1 MIIEFYDVSN
11 ISESFEQQDNVNN
24 ISQVTDYDDLDKQQH
39 NFIGRTEIKVD
50 KVLQNLMV
58 MGGEYETFR
67 NIVHREGDEQGG
79 IDDEL
84 YSSHS

>member
-1 MIIEFYDVSN
+1 M
-11 ISESFEQQDNVNN
+11 
-24 ISQVTDYDDLDKQQH
+24 
-39 NFIGRTEIKVD
+39 D